1 MAFNSGFETPGSDFL
16 KNYLQTNQ
24 DSGGSG
30 SFMDR
35 PDLIAANVLVPDM
48 NPDGSF
54 KMSKNPYTD
63 KPEKNFYNVRQD
75 YPQLPVQKEGDV
87 GGENPYRA
95 LGIFGGL
102 GADPTDI
109 QERGFIRGMMQFV
122 PGGIPASPGFNYDQT
137 LKKYP
142 EQMKGI
148 PKGNMPVYGNPS
160 PY

>member
-1 MAFNSGFETPGSDFL
+1 MAFNSAFGSPGNDFL
-16 KNYLQTNQ
+16 QNYMQSKQN
-24 DSGGSG
+24 SGKPD

-54 KMSKNPYTD
+54 KMSENFYTK
-63 KPEKNFYNVRQD
+63 KPETNFYNVRKD
-75 YPQLPVQKEGDV
+75 YPQLPVQREGDV

-102 GADPTDI
+102 GADPTDT
-109 QERGFIRGMMQFV
+109 QSRGFIRGSMQFV
-122 PGGIPASPGFNYDQT
+122 PGGIPASPGFNYDET
-137 LKKYP
+137 LKQYP

-148 PKGNMPVYGNPS
+148 PKGNMPVYGS